1 MSLVLLIAAHSNRKL
16 ELEDDPESED
26 LTHSS
31 CQGGRWPIAKRRTK
45 TRGCQL
51 NLAVALKKKQLR
63 EESCTWFFSLSNT
76 NVIFQSNLEPLFCS
90 WYPKSPKIKFALGP
104 PKSSWLLVPRSSLL
118 VIWYH
123 VLQLGVM
130 FTSHPCL

>member
-51 NLAVALKKKQLR
+51 NLPLV
-63 EESCTWFFSLSNT
+63 TWKTSD
-76 NVIFQSNLEPLFCS
+76 
-90 WYPKSPKIKFALGP
+90 
-104 PKSSWLLVPRSSLL
+104 VP
-118 VIWYH
+118 
-123 VLQLGVM
+123 
-130 FTSHPCL
+130 SH